1 LIEVE
6 VMFTGIIQQVGVI
19 KEINHSR
26 DNSIEIKIDCKG
38 LNESSQLGESISIDG
53 ICLTVDE
60 ISQDSL
66 TFVAISET
74 VDKTKI
80 STKQVGEQVNVERA
94 ASMQD
99 LVGGHPT
106 TGHIDSTGTVIDKR
120 LSDNWE
126 VLRVE
131 VPSTFSNL
139 MVKKGS
145 ISIDGVSLTI
155 SDLSFGQETW
165 FEVSLIPAT
174 LTHTTLKQLQV
185 GDLVNI
191 EFDQVG
197 KYIAKNMQMQNEQ

>member
-6 VMFTGIIQQVGVI
+6 VMFTGIIQQLGVI
-19 KEINHSR
+19 KEINHSQ
-26 DNSIEIKIDCKG
+26 DNSIKIKIDCKG

-53 ICLTVDE
+53 ICLTVHE
-60 ISQDSL
+60 ISKDSL

-80 STKQVGEQVNVERA
+80 STKQVGAQVNVERA

-106 TGHIDSTGTVIDKR
+106 TGHIDSTGTVIDQR

-131 VPSTFSNL
+131 VPSTFRNL

-155 SDLSFGQETW
+155 SDLSSGQETW

-185 GDLVNI
+185 GDLVNV

-197 KYIAKNMQMQNEQ
+197 KYIAKNMQMQSE

>member
-6 VMFTGIIQQVGVI
+6 VMFTGIIQQLGVI
-19 KEINHSR
+19 KEINHSQ
-26 DNSIEIKIDCKG
+26 DNSIKIKIDCKG
-38 LNESSQLGESISIDG
+38 LNESAQLGESVSIDG
-53 ICLTVDE
+53 ICLTVHE

-80 STKQVGEQVNVERA
+80 STKHVGAQVNVERA

-106 TGHIDSTGTVIDKR
+106 TGHIDSTGIVIDKR

-155 SDLSFGQETW
+155 SDLSSSQETW

-197 KYIAKNMQMQNEQ
+197 KYIAKNMQMQNE

>member
-1 LIEVE
+1 MIEVE

-19 KEINHSR
+19 KEINHSQ
-26 DNSIEIKIDCKG
+26 DNSMEIKIDCKG

-53 ICLTVDE
+53 ICLTVDK
-60 ISQDSL
+60 ISKDSL

-80 STKQVGEQVNVERA
+80 RTKQVGSQVNVERA

-155 SDLSFGQETW
+155 SDLSSGEETW

-197 KYIAKNMQMQNEQ
+197 KYIAKNMQMQNE